1 MGELGGGLTDES
13 DANGGAAR
21 FRSMTTSGIKDETT

>member
-21 FRSMTTSGIKDETT
+21 FQVHDHVGDK